1 LTHSGWLECA
11 AQHDKLK
18 CIGHFVDAFRG
29 GLSVISDTTT
39 EVWWG
44 NLVVRSGKLGLCA
57 CYTPKLDSR
66 PTFPTIMTSVLE
78 IIPLGGIG
86 EFGMN
91 CMALRYGDEMIIL
104 DAGMGFPE
112 ETAYGVDVSIP
123 NFEFLEP
130 YRDDITAIVL
140 THGHEDHLGALPYIL
155 KRFNVPVYC
164 SHFTA
169 GLAESKLE
177 EHELLGDVLLHR
189 VEPRDV
195 VELGAFTVEFIRVSH
210 SLVDC
215 FSLAIKTPVGTI
227 IHTGDYKV
235 DETPVIGE
243 PIDLRSFRR
252 YGQDGVL
259 ALLSDSTNATVPGRT
274 PSERAVIPAFEEIF
288 VEAKGRII
296 VAAFASSIHRLQIV
310 MDVSQQF
317 NRRVCVLGRS
327 MQKNVEVADRLGY
340 LDIPDGLLVSLN
352 QAKLMS
358 DAEVVF
364 LVTGSQGES
373 RAALSQMATQSY
385 KGLTIDEGDTVV
397 LSARIIPG
405 NERLISRMIG
415 FIYKRGANIIEEKRR
430 LIHVSGH
437 ASQEDIRILTEAVR
451 PRYVVPIH
459 GEYRML
465 FRHKEFVKNH
475 LGYAE
480 DDIILIENGDV
491 LELDGE
497 RAAVIDKREVGRTF
511 IDDSGF
517 EEISSDLI
525 RERKQLAYEGTITL
539 AVTIRDDTGE
549 LLGDPRI
556 VARGVRGL
564 SSNGLGSLGQSS
576 GDDGVA
582 ENDMLKGA
590 LLVVSAA
597 LAGASRQTL
606 EDDSLLKEHLRVELK
621 RFIQKQTGSRPVI
634 MPMIIR
640 V

>member
-1 LTHSGWLECA
+1 MS
-11 AQHDKLK
+11 
-18 CIGHFVDAFRG
+18 
-29 GLSVISDTTT
+29 
-39 EVWWG
+39 
-44 NLVVRSGKLGLCA
+44 
-57 CYTPKLDSR
+57 
-66 PTFPTIMTSVLE
+66 SVLE

-91 CMALRYGDEMIIL
+91 CMAVRYEDEMLIL

-112 ETAYGVDVSIP
+112 ETAYGVDVCIP
-123 NFEFLEP
+123 NFDFLER
-130 YRDDITAIVL
+130 YRDNVTAIVL

-155 KRFNVPVYC
+155 KKFNVPVYC

-177 EHELLGDVLLHR
+177 EHDLSGDTLMHR

-195 VELGAFTVEFIRVSH
+195 VNIGVFSVEFIRVSH

-215 FSLAIKTPVGTI
+215 FSLAITTPVGII

-252 YGQDGVL
+252 YGQEGVL

-288 VEAKGRII
+288 AEATGRII

-310 MDVSQQF
+310 LDVAQQF
-317 NRRVCVLGRS
+317 NRKVCVLGRS
-327 MQKNVEVADRLGY
+327 MLKNVEVADRLGY
-340 LDIPDGLLVSLN
+340 LDIPDGLLVPLN
-352 QAKLMS
+352 EAKQMRHH
-358 DAEVVF
+358 EVVF

-373 RAALSQMATQSY
+373 RAALSQMASQSY
-385 KGLTIDEGDTVV
+385 KGLMIDEGDTVV

-415 FIYKRGANIIEEKRR
+415 MIYKRGANIIEEKRR

-437 ASQEDIRILTEAVR
+437 ASQEDIRIMTEAVR
-451 PRYVVPIH
+451 PKFVVPIH

-480 DDIILIENGDV
+480 ENIILIENGDV

-497 RAAVIDKREVGRTF
+497 RAAVIEKREVPRTF

-517 EEISSDLI
+517 KEITSETV
-525 RERKQLAYEGTITL
+525 RQRKQLAYEGMVTL
-539 AVTIRDDTGE
+539 VVTIDAETGE
-549 LLGDPRI
+549 LQSPPEI
-556 VARGVRGL
+556 VTRGVRGFD
-564 SSNGLGSLGQSS
+564 SANGLMKDAQR
-576 GDDGVA
+576 
-582 ENDMLKGA
+582 
-590 LLVVSAA
+590 VVTAA
-597 LAGASRQTL
+597 LAGASRQTIQD
-606 EDDSLLKEHLRVELK
+606 ESLLKEHLRVELK
-621 RFIQKQTGSRPVI
+621 RFIQKLTGARPVI
-634 MPMIIR
+634 MP
-640 V
+640 VVVQV

>member
-1 LTHSGWLECA
+1 MA
-11 AQHDKLK
+11 
-18 CIGHFVDAFRG
+18 
-29 GLSVISDTTT
+29 
-39 EVWWG
+39 
-44 NLVVRSGKLGLCA
+44 
-57 CYTPKLDSR
+57 
-66 PTFPTIMTSVLE
+66 SVLE

-91 CMALRYGDEMIIL
+91 CMAVRYGDEMLIL

-123 NFEFLEP
+123 DFSFLDE
-130 YRDDITAIVL
+130 YREDITAIVL
-140 THGHEDHLGALPYIL
+140 THGHEDHLGALPYLL
-155 KRFNVPVYC
+155 KKFNVPVYC

-177 EHELLGDVLLHR
+177 EHDLLDNVLLHR

-195 VELGAFTVEFIRVSH
+195 VDIGVFAVEFIRVSH

-215 FSLAIKTPVGTI
+215 FSLGIKTPVGTI

-288 VEAKGRII
+288 SEAKGRII

-310 MDVSQQF
+310 LDVAQQF
-317 NRRVCVLGRS
+317 DRHVCVLGRS

-340 LDIPDGLLVSLN
+340 LDIPDGLMVSLN
-352 QAKLMS
+352 QAKMMS
-358 DAEVVF
+358 DDEVVF

-385 KGLTIDEGDTVV
+385 KGLMIEEGDTVV

-430 LIHVSGH
+430 LVHVSGH
-437 ASQEDIRILTEAVR
+437 ASQEDIRIMTEAVR
-451 PRYVVPIH
+451 PKFVVPIH

-475 LGYAE
+475 LGYSE
-480 DDIILIENGDV
+480 DNIILIENGDV

-497 RAAVIDKREVGRTF
+497 RAAVIDKREIKRTF
-511 IDDSGF
+511 IDESGF
-517 EEISSDLI
+517 QEIDSETV
-525 RERKQLAYEGTITL
+525 RERKQLAYEG
-539 AVTIRDDTGE
+539 AVTVVVTIDEESGVLDGE
-549 LLGDPRI
+549 PKIL
-556 VARGVRGL
+556 ARGVRGL
-564 SSNGLGSLGQSS
+564 G
-576 GDDGVA
+576 A
-582 ENDMLKGA
+582 ENGFGTRPGNY
-590 LLVVSAA
+590 LLEDAKRIVVAA
-597 LAGASRQTL
+597 IAGASRQTL
-606 EDDSLLKEHLRVELK
+606 SDETLLKEHVRVELK
-621 RFIQKQTGSRPVI
+621 RFIQKQTGARPVI
-634 MPMIIR
+634 TPVIVM

>member
-1 LTHSGWLECA
+1 MS
-11 AQHDKLK
+11 
-18 CIGHFVDAFRG
+18 
-29 GLSVISDTTT
+29 
-39 EVWWG
+39 
-44 NLVVRSGKLGLCA
+44 
-57 CYTPKLDSR
+57 
-66 PTFPTIMTSVLE
+66 SVLE

-91 CMALRYGDEMIIL
+91 CMAVRYGDEMLIL

-112 ETAYGVDVSIP
+112 ESAYGVDVSIP
-123 NFEFLEP
+123 NFSFLEE
-130 YRDDITAIVL
+130 YKADISAIVL
-140 THGHEDHLGALPYIL
+140 THGHEDHLGALPYLL
-155 KRFNVPVYC
+155 KKVNVPVYC

-169 GLAESKLE
+169 GLAESKLD

-195 VELGAFTVEFIRVSH
+195 VDVGSFTIEFIRVSH

-215 FSLAIKTPVGTI
+215 FSLAIRTPVGTI

-288 VEAKGRII
+288 AEAKGRIV

-310 MDVSQQF
+310 LDVAQQF

-327 MQKNVEVADRLGY
+327 MQKNVDVADRLGY

-352 QAKLMS
+352 QTKEMS
-358 DAEVVF
+358 DNEVVF
-364 LVTGSQGES
+364 LVTGSQGEA
-373 RAALSQMATQSY
+373 RAALSQMAMQSY
-385 KGLTIDEGDTVV
+385 KGLMIEEGDTVV

-415 FIYKRGANIIEEKRR
+415 YIYKRGANIIEEKRR
-430 LIHVSGH
+430 LVHVSGH
-437 ASQEDIRILTEAVR
+437 ASQEDIRIMTEAVR
-451 PRYVVPIH
+451 PKYVVPIH

-475 LGYAE
+475 LGYPE
-480 DDIILIENGDV
+480 ENIILIENGDV

-497 RAAVIDKREVGRTF
+497 RAAVIDKREIGRTF
-511 IDDSGF
+511 IDESGF
-517 EEISSDLI
+517 EEIDSETV
-525 RERKQLAYEGTITL
+525 RQRKQLAYEGSITVV
-539 AVTIRDDTGE
+539 VTIDEETGE
-549 LLGDPRI
+549 ILDDPQI

-564 SSNGLGSLGQSS
+564 NSTNGFTPIGGNVPANPPASSNYLLS
-576 GDDGVA
+576 DAKRVIVA
-582 ENDMLKGA
+582 A
-590 LLVVSAA
+590 IT
-597 LAGASRQTL
+597 GASRQTL
-606 EDDSLLKEHLRVELK
+606 AEESLLKEHLRVELK
-621 RFIQKQTGSRPVI
+621 RFIQKRTGAKPVI
-634 MPMIIR
+634 TFVI
-640 V
+640 VKL

>member
-1 LTHSGWLECA
+1 VS
-11 AQHDKLK
+11 
-18 CIGHFVDAFRG
+18 
-29 GLSVISDTTT
+29 
-39 EVWWG
+39 
-44 NLVVRSGKLGLCA
+44 
-57 CYTPKLDSR
+57 
-66 PTFPTIMTSVLE
+66 SVLE

-91 CMALRYGDEMIIL
+91 CMAVRYGDEMLIL

-112 ETAYGVDVSIP
+112 EASYGVDVCIP
-123 NFEFLEP
+123 NFDFLEE
-130 YRDDITAIVL
+130 YRNEITAIIL

-155 KRFNVPVYC
+155 KKFNVPVYC

-177 EHELLGDVLLHR
+177 EHELLDNVLLHR

-195 VELGAFTVEFIRVSH
+195 VELGAFTIEFIRVSH

-252 YGQDGVL
+252 YGQEGVL

-288 VEAKGRII
+288 AESTGRIV

-310 MDVSQQF
+310 LDIAQQY
-317 NRRVCVLGRS
+317 NRKVCVLGRS
-327 MQKNVEVADRLGY
+327 MQKNVEIADRLGY
-340 LDIPDGLLVSLN
+340 LDIPDGLLISLN
-352 QAKLMS
+352 QAKQMS
-358 DAEVVF
+358 DDAIVF
-364 LVTGSQGES
+364 LVTGSQGEQ

-385 KGLTIDEGDTVV
+385 KGLMIDEGDTVV

-430 LIHVSGH
+430 LVHVSGH
-437 ASQEDIRILTEAVR
+437 ASQEDIRIMTEAVR
-451 PRYVVPIH
+451 PKFVVPIH

-480 DDIILIENGDV
+480 ENIILIENGDV

-497 RAAVIDKREVGRTF
+497 RASVTGKREIGRTF

-517 EEISSDLI
+517 EEIDSETV
-525 RERKQLAYEGTITL
+525 RERRQLAYEGTVTL
-539 AVTIRDDTGE
+539 IVTIDSATGILHGE
-549 LLGDPRI
+549 PKI
-556 VARGVRGL
+556 VTRGVRGFP
-564 SSNGLGSLGQSS
+564 SSNGFAQADGHSS
-576 GDDGVA
+576 TPDLEDS
-582 ENDMLKGA
+582 D
-590 LLVVSAA
+590 LLEDAHRVVTAA
-597 LAGASRQTL
+597 IAGASRQTIAD
-606 EDDSLLKEHLRVELK
+606 ETLLKEHVRVELK
-621 RFIQKQTGSRPVI
+621 RFIQKQTGARPVI
-634 MPMIIR
+634 MPVVVQI
-640 V
+640 

>member
-1 LTHSGWLECA
+1 MA
-11 AQHDKLK
+11 
-18 CIGHFVDAFRG
+18 
-29 GLSVISDTTT
+29 
-39 EVWWG
+39 
-44 NLVVRSGKLGLCA
+44 
-57 CYTPKLDSR
+57 
-66 PTFPTIMTSVLE
+66 SVLE
-78 IIPLGGIG
+78 IVPLGGIG

-91 CMALRYGDEMIIL
+91 CMAVRYGDEMLIL
-104 DAGMGFPE
+104 DAGMGVPE

-123 NFEFLEP
+123 NFNFLDE
-130 YRDDITAIVL
+130 YRAAISAIVL
-140 THGHEDHLGALPYIL
+140 THGHEDHLGALPYLL
-155 KRFNVPVYC
+155 KKFNVPVYC

-169 GLAESKLE
+169 GLAESKLDD
-177 EHELLGDVLLHR
+177 HELLGDVLLHR

-195 VELGAFTVEFIRVSH
+195 INVGVFSIEFIRVSN

-215 FSLAIKTPVGTI
+215 FSLAITTPVGII

-288 VEAKGRII
+288 SEAKGRII

-310 MDVSQQF
+310 LDVAQQF
-317 NRRVCVLGRS
+317 NRHVCVLGRS
-327 MQKNVEVADRLGY
+327 MHKNVEVAERLGY

-352 QAKLMS
+352 DAKLMRRN
-358 DAEVVF
+358 EVVF

-385 KGLTIDEGDTVV
+385 KGLMVEEGDTVV

-430 LIHVSGH
+430 LVHVSGH
-437 ASQEDIRILTEAVR
+437 ASQEDIRIMTEAVR
-451 PRYVVPIH
+451 PKFVVPIH

-475 LGYAE
+475 LGYKE
-480 DDIILIENGDV
+480 ENIILIENGDV

-497 RAAVIDKREVGRTF
+497 RAAVIYKREIGRTV
-511 IDDSGF
+511 IDESGF
-517 EEISSDLI
+517 KEIESETV
-525 RERKQLAYEGTITL
+525 RERKQLAYEG
-539 AVTIRDDTGE
+539 AVTVVVTVDEETGALDGEPKIR
-549 LLGDPRI
+549 
-556 VARGVRGL
+556 ARGVRGL
-564 SSNGLGSLGQSS
+564 GTGNGFG
-576 GDDGVA
+576 
-582 ENDMLKGA
+582 NY
-590 LLVVSAA
+590 LLEDAKRVVSSAVT
-597 LAGASRQTL
+597 GASRQTL
-606 EDDSLLKEHLRVELK
+606 ADETLLKEHVRVELK
-621 RFIQKQTGSRPVI
+621 SFNQNQTGTKPVI
-634 MPMIIR
+634 TPVVVLI
-640 V
+640 

>member
-1 LTHSGWLECA
+1 MS
-11 AQHDKLK
+11 
-18 CIGHFVDAFRG
+18 
-29 GLSVISDTTT
+29 
-39 EVWWG
+39 
-44 NLVVRSGKLGLCA
+44 
-57 CYTPKLDSR
+57 
-66 PTFPTIMTSVLE
+66 SVLE

-91 CMALRYGDEMIIL
+91 CMAVRYADEMIIL

-123 NFEFLEP
+123 NFAFLDE
-130 YRDDITAIVL
+130 YSDDITAIVL
-140 THGHEDHLGALPYIL
+140 THGHEDHLGALPYLL
-155 KRFNVPVYC
+155 KKFNVPVYC

-177 EHELLGDVLLHR
+177 EHDLLGDVLLHR

-195 VELGAFTVEFIRVSH
+195 IDIGYFSIEFIRVSH

-215 FSLAIKTPVGTI
+215 FSLAIKTPVGTV

-288 VEAKGRII
+288 AEAKGRIV

-310 MDVSQQF
+310 LDVAQQF

-352 QAKLMS
+352 QTKDMS
-358 DAEVVF
+358 QDEIVF
-364 LVTGSQGES
+364 LVTGSQGEA
-373 RAALSQMATQSY
+373 RAALSQMAMQSY
-385 KGLTIDEGDTVV
+385 KGLMIEEGDTVV

-405 NERLISRMIG
+405 NERFISRMIG

-430 LIHVSGH
+430 LVHVSGH
-437 ASQEDIRILTEAVR
+437 ASQEDIRIMTEAVR
-451 PRYVVPIH
+451 PKFVVPIH

-475 LGYAE
+475 LGYSE
-480 DDIILIENGDV
+480 DNIILIENGDV

-497 RAAVIDKREVGRTF
+497 RAVVVDKREIGRTF
-511 IDDSGF
+511 IDETGF
-517 EEISSDLI
+517 EEIDSETV
-525 RERKQLAYEGTITL
+525 RQRKQLAYEGTVTVVVTL
-539 AVTIRDDTGE
+539 DEETGE
-549 LLGDPRI
+549 ILDEPEI

-564 SSNGLGSLGQSS
+564 RSTNGFSTVGAVGPVESPISNY
-576 GDDGVA
+576 
-582 ENDMLKGA
+582 
-590 LLVVSAA
+590 LLADAKRVIAA
-597 LAGASRQTL
+597 AIVGASKQTL
-606 EDDSLLKEHLRVELK
+606 NEEALLKEHLRVELK
-621 RFIQKQTGSRPVI
+621 RFIQKRTGAKPVI
-634 MPMIIR
+634 TFVI
-640 V
+640 VKA

>member
-1 LTHSGWLECA
+1 VS
-11 AQHDKLK
+11 
-18 CIGHFVDAFRG
+18 
-29 GLSVISDTTT
+29 
-39 EVWWG
+39 
-44 NLVVRSGKLGLCA
+44 N
-57 CYTPKLDSR
+57 
-66 PTFPTIMTSVLE
+66 VLE

-91 CMALRYGDEMIIL
+91 CMSVRYGDEMIIL

-112 ETAYGVDVSIP
+112 ETAYGVDISIP
-123 NFEFLEP
+123 NFDFLEE
-130 YRDDITAIVL
+130 YRDNIVAIVL
-140 THGHEDHLGALPYIL
+140 THGHEDHLGALPFIL

-177 EHELLGDVLLHR
+177 EHDLMGDTLIHR
-189 VEPRDV
+189 VSPRDI
-195 VELGAFTVEFIRVSH
+195 VEIGPFSVEFIRVSH

-252 YGQDGVL
+252 YGQEGVL

-288 VEAKGRII
+288 AEAAGRII

-310 MDVSQQF
+310 LDIAQQF
-317 NRRVCVLGRS
+317 DRKVCVLGRS
-327 MQKNVEVADRLGY
+327 MLKNVEIADRLGY
-340 LDIPDGLLVSLN
+340 LDIPDGLLVPLN
-352 QAKLMS
+352 EAKQMR
-358 DAEVVF
+358 AHQIVF

-373 RAALSQMATQSY
+373 RAALSQMAVQSY
-385 KGLTIDEGDTVV
+385 KGMMIEEGDTVV

-437 ASQEDIRILTEAVR
+437 ASQEDIRIMTEAVR
-451 PRYVVPIH
+451 PKFVVPIH

-465 FRHKEFVKNH
+465 FRHKEFIKNH
-475 LGYAE
+475 VGYKE
-480 DDIILIENGDV
+480 EDIILIENGDV

-497 RAAVIDKREVGRTF
+497 RAAVVNKREIGRTF
-511 IDDSGF
+511 IDDTGF
-517 EEISSDLI
+517 EQIERETV
-525 RERKQLAYEGTITL
+525 RERKQMAAEGIVTL
-539 AVTIRDDTGE
+539 IVTIDAETGE
-549 LLGDPRI
+549 LQATPEI
-556 VARGVRGL
+556 VVRGVQGFDG
-564 SSNGLGSLGQSS
+564 NNGSLKDAQR
-576 GDDGVA
+576 VI
-582 ENDMLKGA
+582 E
-590 LLVVSAA
+590 AA
-597 LAGASRQTL
+597 VTGASRDMLADQT
-606 EDDSLLKEHLRVELK
+606 LLKEHVRVELK
-621 RFIQKQTGSRPVI
+621 RFIQKLTGARPVI
-634 MPMIIR
+634 MP
-640 V
+640 VVVQV

>member
-1 LTHSGWLECA
+1 MA
-11 AQHDKLK
+11 
-18 CIGHFVDAFRG
+18 
-29 GLSVISDTTT
+29 
-39 EVWWG
+39 
-44 NLVVRSGKLGLCA
+44 
-57 CYTPKLDSR
+57 
-66 PTFPTIMTSVLE
+66 SVLE

-91 CMALRYGDEMIIL
+91 CMAVRYGDEMLIL

-123 NFEFLEP
+123 NFNFLDE

-140 THGHEDHLGALPYIL
+140 THGHEDHLGALPYL
-155 KRFNVPVYC
+155 LRKFNVPVYC

-177 EHELLGDVLLHR
+177 EHDLLGDVLLHR

-195 VELGAFTVEFIRVSH
+195 VDIGVFSVEFIRVSH

-215 FSLAIKTPVGTI
+215 FSLGIKTPVGTI

-288 VEAKGRII
+288 SEAKGRII
-296 VAAFASSIHRLQIV
+296 VSAFASSIHRLQIV
-310 MDVSQQF
+310 LDVAQQF
-317 NRRVCVLGRS
+317 NRHVCVLGRS
-327 MQKNVEVADRLGY
+327 MQKNVEVAERLGY
-340 LDIPDGLLVSLN
+340 LDIPDRLLVSLN
-352 QAKLMS
+352 DAKLMS
-358 DAEVVF
+358 DHEVVF

-385 KGLTIDEGDTVV
+385 KGLMIEEGDTVV

-430 LIHVSGH
+430 LVHVSGH
-437 ASQEDIRILTEAVR
+437 ASQEDIRIMTEAVR
-451 PRYVVPIH
+451 PKFVVPIH

-480 DDIILIENGDV
+480 ENIILIENGDV

-497 RAAVIDKREVGRTF
+497 RAMVVDKRDIGRTF
-511 IDDSGF
+511 IDESGF
-517 EEISSDLI
+517 EEIDSETV
-525 RERKQLAYEGTITL
+525 RERKQLAYEGTVTVV
-539 AVTIRDDTGE
+539 VTIDEESGE
-549 LLGDPRI
+549 LMDEPRI

-564 SSNGLGSLGQSS
+564 SANGFGGNAPASS
-576 GDDGVA
+576 YLLADAKRIVA
-582 ENDMLKGA
+582 A
-590 LLVVSAA
+590 SIS
-597 LAGASRQTL
+597 GASRQTL
-606 EDDSLLKEHLRVELK
+606 SDETLLKEHVRVELK
-621 RFIQKQTGSRPVI
+621 RFIQKQTGARPVI
-634 MPMIIR
+634 MPVI
-640 V
+640 VLV